1 MRYSPGFNFSINL
14 RHEEDTGRL
23 PRVKTK
29 PKRTSKIT
37 VTQNFCQKPQIT
49 SGIITEILPNEK
61 TFPTVKYKTTLTPQV
76 LGKETENTQR
86 VKIPTYK
93 VIHKQKGSFSSIDHK
108 RTKQNKPDKTH
119 AGDSWMV
126 AVLLCLFL
134 GYLGIHR
141 FYLGYNTIGIIQL
154 LTFGLFG
161 IWTLIDLVRILI
173 GTLKPKDGDYMDK

>member
-14 RHEEDTGRL
+14 RHDEDTGRL

-37 VTQNFCQKPQIT
+37 VTQSSGQRPQIAT
-49 SGIITEILPNEK
+49 GIVVSVLPNEK
-61 TFPTVKYKTTLTPQV
+61 TLHTVKNKTTLTPQV
-76 LGKETENTQR
+76 LGKETENTQS

-93 VIHKQKGSFSSIDHK
+93 GLHKQKGSNSSINHK

-119 AGDSWMV
+119 AGDSWLV

-134 GYLGIHR
+134 GCLGIHR